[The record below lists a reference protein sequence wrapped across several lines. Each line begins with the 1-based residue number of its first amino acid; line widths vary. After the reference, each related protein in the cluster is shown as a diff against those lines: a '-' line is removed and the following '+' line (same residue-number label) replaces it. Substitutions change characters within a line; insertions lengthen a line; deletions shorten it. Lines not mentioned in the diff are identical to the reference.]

1 MFQAHGVRWSELWRL
16 PYWDPTRQLVVDPM
30 HCLFLNLVKYHSLDL
45 LELSSAAATSQD
57 VPQPAYHYDF
67 LQPQGV
73 ESEITAEE
81 VKDVLRIHRLLF
93 APVQVEDEDD
103 GGIEQCFSTLRK
115 KLTERRLVALR
126 FVCDDLDL
134 DVQPDPERQNPRY
147 TMVEGPDGLQ
157 QQWVLQ
163 KRDLALALV
172 NWVRA
177 S

>member
-1 MFQAHGVRWSELWRL
+1 
-16 PYWDPTRQLVVDPM
+16 
-30 HCLFLNLVKYHSLDL
+30 
-45 LELSSAAATSQD
+45 
-57 VPQPAYHYDF
+57 
-67 LQPQGV
+67 V

-93 APVQVEDEDD
+93 GPVQVEDEDD